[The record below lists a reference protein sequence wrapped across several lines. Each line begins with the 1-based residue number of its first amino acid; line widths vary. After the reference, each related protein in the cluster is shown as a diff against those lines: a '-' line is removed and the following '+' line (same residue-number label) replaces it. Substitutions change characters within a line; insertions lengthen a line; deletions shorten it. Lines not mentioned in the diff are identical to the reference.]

1 MEKIL
6 FLLGDNMKKNLF
18 LLVLFALVEI
28 AFVAGGAM
36 VMISAPSLLYVG
48 IGIVVVGVILL
59 IVMIAKYNQMVRY
72 RNKVKEGFALIDVHL
87 KMRFDL
93 IPNLVSTVKG
103 YAKHEKELLEE
114 VTRLRQQATEA
125 HDEKERIECGNK
137 LMPYMKNL
145 IAVAEGY
152 PELKASALYKS
163 LMEQLVDIED
173 RIVSARRIY
182 DSNVNMYNT
191 LIEVFPTNLIA
202 SAFGFAREQLFTIET
217 GEKIVPSVN
226 LENK

>member
-1 MEKIL
+1 
-6 FLLGDNMKKNLF
+6 MKKNSF
-18 LLVLFALVEI
+18 LLFLFALLEVAI
-28 AFVAGGAM
+28 VAGGVM
-36 VMISAPSLLYVG
+36 VLVSSPELLSVGVG
-48 IGIVVVGVILL
+48 IIIFAVILL
-59 IVMIAKYNQMVRY
+59 ILMIVKYNQMIRY

-87 KMRFDL
+87 KLRFDL
-93 IPNLVSTVKG
+93 IPNLVATVKG

-114 VTRLRQQATEA
+114 VIRLRQQATEA
-125 HDEKERIECGNK
+125 HDEKERIEYGNK
-137 LMPYMKNL
+137 LMPYMKSL

-152 PELKASALYKS
+152 PELKSSALYTN
-163 LMEQLVDIED
+163 LMEQLVDVED

-191 LIEVFPTNLIA
+191 LIEVFPSNLIA
-202 SAFGFAREQLFTIET
+202 SAFGFKREELFRIET

>member
-1 MEKIL
+1 
-6 FLLGDNMKKNLF
+6 MKNNSF

-28 AFVAGGAM
+28 ALVVGGIM
-36 VMISAPSLLYVG
+36 VLLTAPDLA
-48 IGIVVVGVILL
+48 VVGVGIIVFAGIFLIL
-59 IVMIAKYNQMVRY
+59 MIAKYNQMVRY

-87 KMRFDL
+87 KLRFDL
-93 IPNLVSTVKG
+93 IPNLVATVKG

-114 VTRLRQQATEA
+114 VIKLRQQATEA
-125 HDEKERIECGNK
+125 HDEKERIEYGNK
-137 LMPYMKNL
+137 IMPYMKSL

-152 PELKASALYKS
+152 PELKASALYTN
-163 LMEQLVDIED
+163 LMEQLVDVED

-191 LIEVFPTNLIA
+191 LIEVFPSNLIA
-202 SAFGFAREQLFTIET
+202 SAFGFKREELFRIET

-226 LENK
+226 L